1 MISGSAPSSTLLGQ
15 PSLQLLNIFMFA
27 ALNIF
32 RMSWFRVNYPN
43 TARLLGPRANHRD
56 RLGAGLGAS
65 LGDESASW
73 WRKLSSDSLQV

>member
-1 MISGSAPSSTLLGQ
+1 
-15 PSLQLLNIFMFA
+15 
-27 ALNIF
+27 
-32 RMSWFRVNYPN
+32 MSWFRVNYPN